1 MHKCKSIVFK
11 CMDFRLTKETN
22 RFLEEN
28 NLLGDCDIVSIAG
41 SSKALADGN
50 DEIKNLLIKQIK
62 TSKDLHGAEEIILI
76 HHSDCGAYKASCCF
90 TSLEEE
96 KGFQIED
103 MKKVEKL
110 IKENFPEMEVKKIW
124 AEMKDSEGKKVD
136 FSFIN

>member
-1 MHKCKSIVFK
+1 
-11 CMDFRLTKETN
+11 MDFRLTKETN

-50 DEIKNLLIKQIK
+50 DEVKNLLIKQIK

-90 TSLEEE
+90 TSFEEE

-103 MKKVEKL
+103 MKKVEKI

-124 AEMKDSEGKKVD
+124 AEMKDGEGKEVE
-136 FSFIN
+136 FSVIK